1 MGCVMYSLFFIVVIT
16 YCLIYRVS
24 FLSFKDIGYAG
35 EYERSKTDTAGI
47 SVVVLVWFP
56 SLYN

>member
-1 MGCVMYSLFFIVVIT
+1 MYSLFFIVVIT

-24 FLSFKDIGYAG
+24 FLSFKDIGYVG

-47 SVVVLVWFP
+47 SVVVLV
-56 SLYN
+56 